1 MADENASADKGYVSM
16 TVQNTKGFQLPVT
29 GAAGIM
35 GMSAAGVLLLSV
47 GGVLVAQRKRA
58 QKENLAQSAE

>member
-1 MADENASADKGYVSM
+1 MAV
-16 TVQNTKGFQLPVT
+16 
-29 GAAGIM
+29 
-35 GMSAAGVLLLSV
+35 AGVLLLSV